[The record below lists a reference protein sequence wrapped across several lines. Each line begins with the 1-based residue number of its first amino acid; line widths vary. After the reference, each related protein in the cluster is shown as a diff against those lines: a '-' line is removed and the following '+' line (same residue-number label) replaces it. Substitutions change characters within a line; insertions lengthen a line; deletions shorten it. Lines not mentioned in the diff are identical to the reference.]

1 MSNPNAVLAEPLT
14 LGQGRV
20 SRGTLCSGKMFVLMS
35 FLMGLVCAVLF
46 THMPVTSSEVEEPD
60 IDMFGSELA
69 NPAMRGMSCPR
80 SPGLGMSVTAMQDK
94 LQEYGIPTSPMARY
108 VLTQY
113 AATRDVSMAAEAK
126 EEFSKLDPVTQ
137 EKFKKLSRDIVVKAE
152 TIDPK
157 DMAGVS
163 APFGFWDPAGF
174 SKDRK
179 LGAFRAAELKHGRV
193 CMVAFLGIVWSEKSH
208 PYFDAWGDGPFVS
221 AVASHFTPTAA
232 SNFWPAFW
240 ALTAGH
246 ELLLELYRTE
256 GKTVHEHQGDLGF
269 DPLGLKPKDPAEL
282 KELQTKELN
291 NGRLAMISVMGIMAQ
306 ELVTGKK
313 IF

>member
-1 MSNPNAVLAEPLT
+1 MLVL
-14 LGQGRV
+14 V
-20 SRGTLCSGKMFVLMS
+20 S
-35 FLMGLVCAVLF
+35 FLMGLVCAVFF
-46 THMPVTSSEVEEPD
+46 TEVLVTGSEVEEPD
-60 IDMFGSELA
+60 IDMFG
-69 NPAMRGMSCPR
+69 NAMMGMSCPR
-80 SPGLGMSVTAMQDK
+80 SPGLGMSVAAMQDK
-94 LQEYGIPTSPMARY
+94 LQQYGIPTSPMAKY

-113 AATRDVSMAAEAK
+113 AATRDVSMAAQAR

-152 TIDPK
+152 ALKPAE
-157 DMAGVS
+157 MAGVS
-163 APFGFWDPAGF
+163 APLGFWDPIGF

-179 LGAFRAAELKHGRV
+179 LAVYRAAELKHGRV
-193 CMVAFLGIVWSEKSH
+193 CMIAFLGMVWSEKSH

-221 AVASHFTPTAA
+221 AAASHFTPTAA

-246 ELLLELYRTE
+246 ELLLELYRTG
-256 GKTVHEHQGDLGF
+256 GKSVYEHQGDLGF
-269 DPLGLKPKDPAEL
+269 DPLGLKPSDPKEL

-291 NGRLAMISVMGIMAQ
+291 NGRLAMLATMGIIAQ